1 MPRCLWL
8 RLYSETLLRHDGFSD
23 EERFG
28 FYRIIARES
37 TRLGRLID
45 QVLAISRVDRGAQV
59 YHLTEGDVTSLVVG
73 VLEDYREYLEHAGF
87 RLQQTVPEQAPLV
100 RFDGAAISQALLN
113 LLDNAVKYSGD
124 ARDIGVRVGVN
135 GGQIA
140 IEVED
145 HGVGIAVA
153 DQARIFD
160 RFYRAANGNGK
171 GGYGLGLF
179 LVRHV
184 MEAHGGRA
192 EVESEPGHGSRF
204 RLILPA
210 AAA

>member
-1 MPRCLWL
+1 
-8 RLYSETLLRHDGFSD
+8 LLRNPEFRDD
-23 EERFG
+23 ERLG

-45 QVLAISRVDRGAQV
+45 QVLTFARVDRGAQV
-59 YHLTEGDVTSLVVG
+59 YHFEEGDLTSTVAGVVD
-73 VLEDYREYLEHAGF
+73 DYREYLEHAGY
-87 RLQQTVPEQAPLV
+87 RLIHALPDSVPPV

-113 LLDNAVKYSGD
+113 LLDNAVKYSGPS
-124 ARDIGVRVGVN
+124 REIGVRMYVEAGE
-135 GGQIA
+135 IA

-145 HGVGIAVA
+145 HGVGIDPAEQGKV
-153 DQARIFD
+153 FE
-160 RFYRAANGNGK
+160 RFYRVANGTGK

-179 LVRHV
+179 LVWHI

-192 EVESEPGHGSRF
+192 EVHSEPGRGSRF